1 MRWCCRYSD
10 NNRYRSI
17 SGSCCRHCYFVR
29 NRYLCLPVSSVTFLA
44 CPWPVIHLISASFV
58 YAFWRHHVYPLDRTT
73 FYVQCSL
80 FSLCKRK
87 RKWVKTL

>member
-44 CPWPVIHLISASFV
+44 
-58 YAFWRHHVYPLDRTT
+58 
-73 FYVQCSL
+73 
-80 FSLCKRK
+80 
-87 RKWVKTL
+87 